1 MITLS
6 LSLAACMGWGVA
18 DFLGGLKSRQLPV
31 ITVLMLSNAF
41 GTLAVT
47 LIVCVRGKALPDNPV
62 LLWAVIAGIIGILAM
77 FSLYKGLSEG
87 SMAVVAPISA
97 TGVILPVIFGMV
109 QGESLTN
116 LQLLGIISAI
126 TGSVFAGREKDAE
139 NRNIARGA
147 GFAAAA
153 ALSIGLF
160 YIVMDQASEA
170 DPYWAAFI
178 ERLSYGL
185 FLTLIVVV
193 SGASL
198 KISRSHLPS
207 VMLIGIT
214 DALAGFAF
222 AVAATIG
229 MISIVS
235 VVVSLYPAV
244 TVFLSA
250 MILRERPGK
259 VQSVGVSLA
268 LLGVVLI
275 SAY

>member
-1 MITLS
+1 
-6 LSLAACMGWGVA
+6 MGWGVA

-259 VQSVGVSLA
+259 VQSVGVLLA